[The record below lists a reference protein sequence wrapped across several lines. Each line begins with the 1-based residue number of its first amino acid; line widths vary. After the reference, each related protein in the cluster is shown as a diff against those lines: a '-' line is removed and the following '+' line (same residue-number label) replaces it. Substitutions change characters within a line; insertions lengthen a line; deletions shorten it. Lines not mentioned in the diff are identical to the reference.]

1 MEEVCL
7 GLAKGGSAIHQQAG
21 VWNYRGSGQR
31 PQPQRP
37 ALIGRNWLRKKKCL
51 NQDQRAVWILGFGP
65 SVLPERGDG
74 AQEEGWMGARNCL
87 KKERPCTHWPHGKL
101 SFRKSAWSLIL

>member
-1 MEEVCL
+1 MELQRIRAKTTAPAASPDRKE
-7 GLAKGGSAIHQQAG
+7 LAQKK
-21 VWNYRGSGQR
+21 
-31 PQPQRP
+31 
-37 ALIGRNWLRKKKCL
+37 KKKCL

-74 AQEEGWMGARNCL
+74 VQEEGWKGARNCL